1 MKKVLFLLLV
11 LAALLIGACSEN
23 DDPTDVNIYGYK
35 LHQFID
41 KSTVNALVQDD
52 APDSLDYRDLFM
64 YEIVGSDDWSPRQS
78 VNAGYDLDWNTFK
91 DGYLVPSDEGKTWFP
106 NATLPSAFKV
116 KNTDRFRLYR
126 KVDVNIGR
134 ASYTVELKKLAI
146 EQISN
151 WDGNLEPAI
160 KLADLVPGT
169 AAADTIWLVAHDGY
183 SKPYTQEQFLDGYY
197 LLNSEVT
204 YFPTFND
211 DMTGAFKKFKR
222 LAEINAPQGTATQA
236 DFTYAPNTNK
246 CLEFTVPTDFSSYD
260 KEILTN
266 YTD

>member
-41 KSTVNALVQDD
+41 KAAVNALVEDD
-52 APDSLDYRDLFM
+52 APDSLDYRDLFG

-91 DGYLVPSDEGKTWFP
+91 DGYVVPSDEGKTWFP
-106 NATLPSAFKV
+106 NADLPGAFKV

-126 KVDVNIGR
+126 KVDVNLAR
-134 ASYTVELKKLAI
+134 ATYTVELKELDI
-146 EQISN
+146 HQVNN
-151 WDGNLEPAI
+151 WDGTLEPAI
-160 KLADLVPGT
+160 KLSDLVPGT

-204 YFPTFND
+204 TFPTFND

-246 CLEFTVPTDFSSYD
+246 CLEFTVPGDLSGYD

-266 YTD
+266 YTN

>member
-41 KSTVNALVQDD
+41 KAAVNALVEDD
-52 APDSLDYRDLFM
+52 APDSLDYRDLFS

-78 VNAGYDLDWNTFK
+78 VNAGYDLEWNTFK

-106 NATLPSAFKV
+106 NADLPGAFKV

-134 ASYTVELKKLAI
+134 SGYTVELKKLDI
-146 EQISN
+146 HQVNN
-151 WDGNLEPAI
+151 WDGTLEPAI
-160 KLADLVPGT
+160 KLSDLVPGT

-204 YFPTFND
+204 TFPTFND

-246 CLEFTVPTDFSSYD
+246 CLEFTVPGDLSGYD

-266 YTD
+266 YTN